1 MNKEAWLCTLT
12 LFGRAVRGLF
22 SLEVVGGGVVVVVGC
37 LGVARGHGY
46 PSLPPTH
53 PVGTCDGPEEEGPD

>member
-1 MNKEAWLCTLT
+1 MNKETWLCTLT
-12 LFGRAVRGLF
+12 LFGRAVRGLS
-22 SLEVVGGGVVVVVGC
+22 SLEVVGGGAVGGGR